1 MHHTWESLSAE
12 IDGARVRTGVQIE
25 FVSDALAA
33 RQQRALRP
41 YTAQGIVNR
50 DDFRTLAVIR
60 RFGERGA
67 SITEIAEALRSSPGT
82 ISNRVDRLHR
92 EGHLARVPHDR
103 DRRSHRIKFTPQ
115 GTELIDEM
123 IRAMIGV
130 HESFLASL
138 SDAQCEQL
146 SALLEHCMD

>member
-1 MHHTWESLSAE
+1 MNTAWERLSTE
-12 IDGARVRTGVQIE
+12 LNGPRIRLGVQIE

-33 RQQRALRP
+33 QQMRALRP
-41 YTAQGIVNR
+41 YIGRGIANR
-50 DDFRTLAVIR
+50 DDFRTMAVIR

-82 ISNRVDRLHR
+82 ISNRIDRLHN
-92 EGHLARVPHDR
+92 EGHLTRVPHDR
-103 DRRSHRIKFTPQ
+103 DRRSHRIKFTPE
-115 GTELIDEM
+115 GAALVDEM
-123 IRAMIGV
+123 VEAMAGV